1 MLTFEQLPGG
11 DRVRCSDVATLR
23 VRKGSNG
30 VERGVTNQ
38 AVREGF
44 LEAVTIPLKCLFL
57 SSPYIE
63 NFIAYWRAIYC
74 FHLPAHLSLLLGKS
88 TPSSFGNGSLLTFP
102 SGLASHVISSFCP

>member
-44 LEAVTIPLKCLFL
+44 LEAVILKL
-57 SSPYIE
+57 E
-63 NFIAYWRAIYC
+63 VER
-74 FHLPAHLSLLLGKS
+74 
-88 TPSSFGNGSLLTFP
+88 
-102 SGLASHVISSFCP
+102 